1 MLPVIFCYFYYHK
14 KKKEFH
20 TEQAT
25 IQNVSGVEVQNEGI
39 YSYISP
45 DNIHTIYD
53 TDDDDDDDGQNNA
66 VSATNGENSSN
77 YFMITL
83 ESIKTSQDI
92 PQDTEP
98 SDIPDWGEGENM
110 MAYQNATTLMK
121 SMNISQALP
130 NWNESPCNEDSV

>member
-1 MLPVIFCYFYYHK
+1 MLPVIIFYFYYHK
-14 KKKEFH
+14 KKKEFNIQ
-20 TEQAT
+20 QAT
-25 IQNVSGVEVQNEGI
+25 IQNVSGVEVQNEGN

-53 TDDDDDDDGQNNA
+53 DDDDDDDQNNA
-66 VSATNGENSSN
+66 VSATNGESSSN

-83 ESIKTSQDI
+83 ESVKTSQDM